1 MTKSRIIMGAGI
13 GLLAVAAIFG
23 LTRRSEVAPQPYV
36 GAAGAPVYPAPEFS
50 ESGVA
55 ALPMYSSRPSI
66 RTIEQPAPAPAS
78 RFYAGQPNVSHR
90 VVVKRRSRRN
100 SVAIVAGSAG
110 VGAAIGALAGGGPGA
125 GIGALAGGA
134 GGFVYDR
141 LTHKRKVEQP

>member
-1 MTKSRIIMGAGI
+1 MPKSRIIMGAGI
-13 GLLAVAAIFG
+13 ALLAVAAIFG
-23 LTRRSEVAPQPYV
+23 LARKGEVAPQSYV
-36 GAAGAPVYPAPEFS
+36 GAAGAPVYPASEFS

-55 ALPMYSSRPSI
+55 ALPMYSSRPAI
-66 RTIEQPAPAPAS
+66 RTIEQPAPAPAP
-78 RFYAGQPNVSHR
+78 RLYADRPYVSHR